1 MDPDHSYQI
10 IGIVLSLMLLA
21 FSSAVEATI
30 TSISRHRLRMLQ
42 EEDSSRAHVAQRLLS
57 EPYQFKATVVILN
70 IAALVFATAFTLT
83 LVEDEP
89 VLVQVVALAVLFLA
103 VLIFCEAL
111 PRALALHNLGAASR
125 FLSGPMWLIVRL
137 LWPFAAILG
146 FAMRPII
153 GSISGREAARHPFV
167 TEEELRLLVNVSEEE
182 GLIEPDERDMIE
194 GIFSFG
200 DTRVREVMVPRVD
213 IVALDE
219 QDSLDDAL
227 EAVIKRGHSRIPV
240 YHDTI
245 DQVTGIL
252 YAKDLL
258 PYLRADR
265 RDVALSGLLRAPFFV
280 PETMKVDVLLKDLQA
295 RRVHL
300 AVVVDEYGGTAGV
313 ITIEDL
319 LEEIVGDIQDEY
331 DSEEPEIQPVGTYEY
346 NVDARTLLDDIN
358 DTVGMHLS
366 SDEANSIGGLVF
378 EQLGRLPLV
387 GDRIQIDDHVLIEV
401 LSVERLRPRR
411 LRLRYVPS
419 DGIEKKLPSVESIED
434 DQPGKE
440 DRGHDK
446 RKATEGTVE
455 MML

>member
-1 MDPDHSYQI
+1 MDPDHSFRI
-10 IGIVLSLMLLA
+10 IGIVLSLVLLA

-42 EEDSSRAHVAQRLLS
+42 EEDSPRAEVAQRLLS
-57 EPYQFKATVVILN
+57 EPYRFKATVVIVN
-70 IAALVFATAFTLT
+70 IAALIAATAHALI
-83 LVEDEP
+83 LVKDAS
-89 VLVQVVALAVLFLA
+89 LIGQTAALSVLFLA
-103 VLIFCEAL
+103 VLVFCEAL
-111 PRALALHNLGAASR
+111 PRALALHNLGAATR
-125 FLSGPMWLIVRL
+125 FLAGPMWLMVRI
-137 LWPFAAILG
+137 LWPLAALLG
-146 FAMRPII
+146 IAMRPII
-153 GSISGREAARHPFV
+153 GPISGREAAQHPFV

-182 GLIEPDERDMIE
+182 GLIEPDEREMIE

-240 YHDTI
+240 FRDTI
-245 DQVTGIL
+245 DRVVGIL

-258 PYLRADR
+258 PYLRAGR
-265 RDVALSGLLRAPFFV
+265 HEVPLSGLLRAPFFV

-319 LEEIVGDIQDEY
+319 LEQIVGDIQDEY
-331 DSEEPEIQPVGTYEY
+331 DSEEPEIQLVSQGEY
-346 NVDARTLLDDIN
+346 DVDARALLDDIN
-358 DTVGMHLS
+358 DVIGLQLV

-387 GDRIQIDDHVLIEV
+387 GDTIEIDDHILIEV

-411 LRLRYVPS
+411 LRIRDMPRDVLEQQALSTNDAETHSGVPLRN
-419 DGIEKKLPSVESIED
+419 
-434 DQPGKE
+434 
-440 DRGHDK
+440 
-446 RKATEGTVE
+446 EG
-455 MML
+455 

>member
-1 MDPDHSYQI
+1 MDPDHSLHI
-10 IGIVLSLMLLA
+10 IGIVLSLVLLA

-42 EEDSSRAHVAQRLLS
+42 EENSSHAEIAHRLLS
-57 EPYQFKATVVILN
+57 EPYRFKATVAIIN
-70 IAALVFATAFTLT
+70 IAALIAATAHTLI
-83 LVEDEP
+83 LVKDAS
-89 VLVQVVALAVLFLA
+89 LMSQIFALAGLFLA
-103 VLIFCEAL
+103 VLVFCEAL
-111 PRALALHNLGAASR
+111 PRALALHNLGAAAR
-125 FLSGPMWLIVRL
+125 FLTGPMWLMVRV

-153 GSISGREAARHPFV
+153 GPISGREAAQHPFV

-200 DTRVREVMVPRVD
+200 DTRVRAVMVPRVD
-213 IVALDE
+213 IVAIDE

-240 YHDTI
+240 YHETI
-245 DQVTGIL
+245 DQVVGIL

-258 PYLRADR
+258 PYLRAGR
-265 RDVALSGLLRAPFFV
+265 HQVPLSGLLRAPFYV
-280 PETMKVDVLLKDLQA
+280 PETMKVDMLLKDLQA

-319 LEEIVGDIQDEY
+319 LEQIVGDFQDEY
-331 DSEEPEIQPVGTYEY
+331 DSEEPEIQQVDQYEY
-346 NVDARTLLDDIN
+346 DIDARALLDDIN
-358 DTVGMHLS
+358 DAIDLQLA

-387 GDRIQIDDHVLIEV
+387 GDTIEIDNHILIEV
-401 LSVERLRPRR
+401 MSVERLRPRR
-411 LRLRYVPS
+411 LRLRLLPNDVFDPPAHLLANEPENHAIVPVRSS
-419 DGIEKKLPSVESIED
+419 D
-434 DQPGKE
+434 
-440 DRGHDK
+440 
-446 RKATEGTVE
+446 
-455 MML
+455 